1 MAIKLKEKPIFI
13 IGYERSGT
21 TLLMA
26 MLGCHPRIAIPEV
39 GWLFPRIYPW
49 RYTYGDLSIDS
60 NFRIMAAEML
70 FGLNQPLWGM
80 SLNPMTAVDEIISM
94 VTERSFAGI
103 YTTMHLRYAKEFGNK
118 PRWGQ
123 KTPNNLYFVPQILD
137 NFPNAQFI
145 FITRDG
151 RDACATSVESAFGAG
166 NIYGAAYTWNAAN
179 TFVKPFR
186 EKYDSSTWLDVKYE
200 ELVRETVKTLK
211 KICEFIG
218 EQYAP
223 EMLEFYRTSTGVAR
237 GKQRDHAPLGHAV
250 SDRYVGIYKHLLS
263 IRDQQIYAAVAG
275 ETHREAGYELD
286 VEPIELSEA
295 EKALKKICEFIG
307 EQYAPEML
315 EFYRTS
321 TGVARG
327 KQRDHAP
334 LGHAVSDRYV
344 GIYKHLLSIRD
355 QQIYAAVAGET
366 HREAGYELDVEP
378 IELSEAE
385 KALWWEWDG
394 RSRAVRLD
402 GPGGHIVFE
411 SYRDWLVEQRLVRK
425 QKGIW
430 SDKDITNEFP
440 AGHPDEEVIVGF
452 RAWKKW
458 KEHFSIKR
466 QYVKG

>member
-151 RDACATSVESAFGAG
+151 RDACATSIESAFGAG
-166 NIYGAAYTWNAAN
+166 NIYGAADTWNAAN

-275 ETHREAGYELD
+275 KPTGKPDTNWTWSQSNCRKRKRRSGGNGTGGPAQS
-286 VEPIELSEA
+286 V
-295 EKALKKICEFIG
+295 
-307 EQYAPEML
+307 
-315 EFYRTS
+315 S
-321 TGVARG
+321 TVPA
-327 KQRDHAP
+327 DI
-334 LGHAVSDRYV
+334 SF
-344 GIYKHLLSIRD
+344 
-355 QQIYAAVAGET
+355 
-366 HREAGYELDVEP
+366 
-378 IELSEAE
+378 
-385 KALWWEWDG
+385 
-394 RSRAVRLD
+394 SRATGTGWWNR
-402 GPGGHIVFE
+402 G
-411 SYRDWLVEQRLVRK
+411 
-425 QKGIW
+425 W
-430 SDKDITNEFP
+430 SENK
-440 AGHPDEEVIVGF
+440 
-452 RAWKKW
+452 RA
-458 KEHFSIKR
+458 SGATRI
-466 QYVKG
+466 

>member
-80 SLNPMTAVDEIISM
+80 SLNPMTAVDEIISLSP
-94 VTERSFAGI
+94 ERGFAGI
-103 YTTMHLRYAKEFGNK
+103 YAAMHLCYAKEFGNK

-200 ELVRETVKTLK
+200 GLVRETVKT
-211 KICEFIG
+211 
-218 EQYAP
+218 
-223 EMLEFYRTSTGVAR
+223 
-237 GKQRDHAPLGHAV
+237 
-250 SDRYVGIYKHLLS
+250 
-263 IRDQQIYAAVAG
+263 
-275 ETHREAGYELD
+275 
-286 VEPIELSEA
+286 
-295 EKALKKICEFIG
+295 LKKICEFIG

-402 GPGGHIVFE
+402 APGGHIVFE